1 MSEKIKK
8 LVIVGYFLKQKKKK
22 KKERSKRKKKE
33 HNERLIKDGVVRDIR
48 TLFQREEDYYKPK
61 RVNNF
66 CVIKYIMMQMRLLMK
81 S

>member
-1 MSEKIKK
+1 M
-8 LVIVGYFLKQKKKK
+8 IVGYFLKQKKKK
-22 KKERSKRKKKE
+22 KKERNKRKKKE

-66 CVIKYIMMQMRLLMK
+66 CDNNYIMMQMRLLMK
-81 S
+81 Y

>member
-1 MSEKIKK
+1 MIA
-8 LVIVGYFLKQKKKK
+8 GYFLKQKKKK
-22 KKERSKRKKKE
+22 KNERNKRKKKE

-48 TLFQREEDYYKPK
+48 TRFEREEDYYKSK

-66 CVIKYIMMQMRLLMK
+66 CDNNYIMMQMRLLVK